1 MTAHVLTAQVL
12 TGHWVMSTHVAH
24 AKKTCAIDA
33 VVLSQVVRSVVV
45 VVSQQC
51 RESTLCALVQSLSSR
66 NWLTHDELVEGSTDV
81 CGLQLADR
89 VSGSTEDESRW
100 QHALGLCAEHLS
112 ALCSVQ
118 DHSADS
124 KGKNTR
130 TDSDDVLSVVW
141 ADW

>member
-1 MTAHVLTAQVL
+1 MASSVVVHAV
-12 TGHWVMSTHVAH
+12 STHVAH
-24 AKKTCAIDA
+24 AEKTCATLLRGLNG
-33 VVLSQVVRSVVV
+33 VVVR
-45 VVSQQC
+45 QHG
-51 RESTLCALVQSLSSR
+51 REATAVALVQSLCSLHR
-66 NWLTHDELVEGSTDV
+66 LTHDELVEGSTDV

-118 DHSADS
+118 DHSTDS
-124 KGKNTR
+124 EGKDTR
-130 TDSDDVLSVVW
+130 TESDDVLSVVC